1 MTPIDKRVTF
11 FVSSCI
17 AMVFFLFLCISGI
30 VSIRQGSM
38 LEDTGGLTAF
48 HLTLPKSTVLI
59 VLIALSILALSE
71 YRATTMIT
79 WEESRGVPL
88 AFLTVTETRGP
99 CLAGAAFWKC
109 RFVENFH
116 LLQLIANT
124 MIIYYAVCVSS
135 QAVQKFQGG
144 G

>member
-1 MTPIDKRVTF
+1 MTPIDMRATF
-11 FVSSCI
+11 SVSSCI
-17 AMVFFLFLCISGI
+17 AMAIFLFLCASGI
-30 VSIRQGSM
+30 MSIRQGST
-38 LEDTGGLTAF
+38 LADAGGRTAF
-48 HLTLPKSTVLI
+48 HLTLPKSIVLI

-71 YRATTMIT
+71 YQPTTKIT

-99 CLAGAAFWKC
+99 CSAGAAFWKC

-116 LLQLIANT
+116 PLQLIANA
-124 MIIYYAVCVSS
+124 MIIYYAVCVGS
-135 QAVQKFQGG
+135 QAVQEFQGG